1 MSLSQLDLNLL
12 LVLHTVLAER
22 SIARAAGVL
31 HVTPS
36 AVSNSLAR
44 LRAALGDPLVTRK
57 GRGVVPTPRAAELAP
72 ALARA
77 LGDLDQAIH
86 QGPFEPVTCART
98 FTLAVADSGQLTWVP
113 GIAGRMAA
121 EMPRAHLRVVS
132 IDSLVSLGDLA
143 SPEVDLHL
151 GVRGRGPG
159 LHVEPLFEEQLALVA
174 RGDHPALGARLS
186 ARELGGLR
194 HVAVEMVPGKGLRDP
209 VAAAYARAGMARD
222 VALTVPT
229 FTAAA
234 AVASAT
240 DLVATLPASLL
251 AVQRRPLGLRAVAGP
266 VPAASV
272 GMALC
277 WHERTHAD
285 PASAWFRAL
294 VRRTVKPEGKATRA
308 VGSR

>member
-1 MSLSQLDLNLL
+1 MSLSRLDLNLL
-12 LVLHTVLAER
+12 LALHTVLAER
-22 SIARAAGVL
+22 SIARAAAVL

-77 LGDLDQAIH
+77 LGDLDRAID
-86 QGPFEPVTCART
+86 QGPFDPATCART
-98 FTLAVADSGQLTWVP
+98 FTLAAADSGQLAWVP
-113 GIAGRMAA
+113 GIAGRMAT

-159 LHVEPLFEEQLALVA
+159 LHVEPLFEERLVLVA
-174 RGDHPALGARLS
+174 RGDHPALGGRLS
-186 ARELGGLR
+186 PRELGGLR

-209 VAAAYARAGMARD
+209 VATAYARAGMARD

-251 AVQRRPLGLRAVAGP
+251 AAQGRPLGLRAAAGP

-272 GMALC
+272 RMALC

-294 VRRTVKPEGKATRA
+294 VRRMVKPEGRATRPT
-308 VGSR
+308 GSR